1 MKVNVETDR
10 LAYSVPEAAR
20 RLACSPG
27 LIYRLA
33 RTGEL
38 RLTKLGRRTLV
49 AAAELERVLA
59 ACTPVTSGSAA
70 GRK

>member
-1 MKVNVETDR
+1 MTVDAQSYR

-20 RLACSPG
+20 RLGCGVG
-27 LIYRLA
+27 LLYRMA

-49 AAAELERVLA
+49 AAAELERLLA
-59 ACTPVTSGSAA
+59 ASTPAA
-70 GRK
+70 SDHAVGRK

>member
-1 MKVNVETDR
+1 MNIKVETDR

-49 AAAELERVLA
+49 AAAELDRLLA
-59 ACTPVTSGSAA
+59 ASTTQASAGPDG
-70 GRK
+70 GR

>member
-1 MKVNVETDR
+1 MNVDAQSIR

-33 RTGEL
+33 RTGHL

-59 ACTPVTSGSAA
+59 ACTPATSDPAA

>member
-1 MKVNVETDR
+1 MTVHAQSDR

-20 RLACSPG
+20 RLGCGVG
-27 LIYRLA
+27 LLYRMA

-49 AAAELERVLA
+49 AAAELERLLVA
-59 ACTPVTSGSAA
+59 STPDASVPA
-70 GRK
+70 GARK

>member
-1 MKVNVETDR
+1 MNVKAETDR

-33 RTGEL
+33 RSGEL

-49 AAAELERVLA
+49 AAAELERLLA
-59 ACTPVTSGSAA
+59 ACTPAASASG
-70 GRK
+70 GERK

>member
-1 MKVNVETDR
+1 MNVNVKAETDR
-10 LAYSVPEAAR
+10 LAYSVPEAAH

-33 RTGEL
+33 RSGEL

-49 AAAELERVLA
+49 AAAELDRLLA
-59 ACTPVTSGSAA
+59 VSVEGD
-70 GRK
+70 R